1 MATDTL
7 ARFQAIV
14 ADELGDPSIT
24 LDRAT
29 VADDVP
35 FWDSLAH
42 IRIMVAAEKA
52 FGIRFD
58 SEELNELP
66 DVGAVVDA
74 IDRRV
79 ASGG

>member
-1 MATDTL
+1 MSSDTL

-14 ADELGDPSIT
+14 AAELGDPSIV
-24 LDRAT
+24 LDHDT

-52 FGIRFD
+52 FGVRFD
-58 SEELNELP
+58 SDELNDLP
-66 DVGAVVDA
+66 NVGAVVDA
-74 IDRRV
+74 IDRKLG
-79 ASGG
+79 AG